1 MTYFYKQRQSL
12 PAFEDKPV
20 LSLKNTRNIERT
32 FKAIKLIAKE
42 NNLSKK
48 NNKVLR
54 IKLHNNVVKNSLVF
68 ESNKN
73 KLPVIASV

>member
-1 MTYFYKQRQSL
+1 MTYFYKQRQCL
-12 PAFEDKPV
+12 TAFEDKPV